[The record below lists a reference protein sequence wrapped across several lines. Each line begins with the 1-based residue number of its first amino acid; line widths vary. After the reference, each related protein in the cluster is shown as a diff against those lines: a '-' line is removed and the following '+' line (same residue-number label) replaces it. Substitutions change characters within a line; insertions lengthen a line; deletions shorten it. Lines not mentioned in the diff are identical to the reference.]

1 MKISAFLVIP
11 SLFMG
16 AVAQAE
22 TLADA
27 MQQCSKEENSL
38 KRLVCY
44 DKLNKDLRQ
53 FDNSPLPQSSQRQQK
68 ESAATS
74 SGQQPAPPSTQ
85 MEEFGL
91 PKESEMISEDKIL
104 VTVAEK
110 RRDAHGKWIIQF
122 TNGHIW
128 QQTDSQDY
136 YFPESQVYIEKGFL
150 GSFFLGSEA
159 SNRRMRVKR
168 IK

>member
-11 SLFMG
+11 ALLIGGM
-16 AVAQAE
+16 AQAE

-44 DKLNKDLRQ
+44 DRLSKDLRQ
-53 FDNSPLPQSSQRQQK
+53 FENSPLPQSAQVKPSPPGSGSASPPAT
-68 ESAATS
+68 SAAE
-74 SGQQPAPPSTQ
+74 Q
-85 MEEFGL
+85 MQEFGL
-91 PKESEMISEDKIL
+91 PMKNEVISEDKIL

-110 RRDAHGKWIIQF
+110 RRNARGKWILEL

-128 QQTDSQDY
+128 EQTDSQDY
-136 YFPESQVYIEKGFL
+136 YFPEGQIYIEKGFL
-150 GSFFLGSEA
+150 GAFFLGSEE
-159 SNRRMRVKR
+159 SKRRMRVKR
-168 IK
+168 IQ